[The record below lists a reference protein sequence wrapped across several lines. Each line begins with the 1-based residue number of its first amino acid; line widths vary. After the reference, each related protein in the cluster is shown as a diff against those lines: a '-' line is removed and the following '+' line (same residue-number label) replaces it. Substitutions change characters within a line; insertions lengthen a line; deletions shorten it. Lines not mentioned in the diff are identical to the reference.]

1 MLHRFV
7 AMSFIVSAAFC
18 ALFVRHPETLALSYL
33 KVSEL
38 RNDLRLSSLDN
49 SSSKLHDVRSSSLG
63 NSSGQLNDVRLTSLG
78 NSSSQLN
85 DVRLSSLG
93 NSSGQLN
100 DLRSSSLGNS
110 SSQLNDVRLSS
121 LGNSSSQLKPC
132 VFGEIHVQCPDDL
145 PCCSDGRCGF
155 SKSICLCRTCQILMN
170 ATAKSKYLDVVS
182 KELQE
187 HQKTMRNLSPPPLE
201 CLIDRIS
208 TWKRPWLMLI
218 GDSNW
223 RHLFL
228 GLLDMMTK
236 QTKYTMYKHLPMT
249 QNRQFDDRWFDAD
262 VLYEMNHGRFSSAT
276 TGIAR
281 VSLRFMFN
289 PLQRLAN
296 WSGMGHFPVI
306 PMGCGK
312 APNLNKNINWT
323 CYPIS
328 LPPRFAELDQFMQG
342 PEVVIGTHGLW
353 NFATRANCQRA
364 QLLAQHLSQLQKS
377 SVGAIKPPTQLI
389 WASNFPITANSHFNG
404 ADVDVDLRC
413 QREVAKEYG
422 LEVFDMEKFV
432 SDPRVEIGDF
442 HLSDN
447 ALKEVW
453 KAIVSRL
460 VPECLK
466 WKKGPPFKRSLP
478 IFRRKKKGFFT
489 LFS

>member
-1 MLHRFV
+1 MVRHLFV
-7 AMSFIVSAAFC
+7 AMSFTLFAAAFC
-18 ALFVRHPETLALSYL
+18 GFFVRHPETLKLSVL
-33 KVSEL
+33 KSLDL
-38 RNDLRLSSLDN
+38 RNDVRL
-49 SSSKLHDVRSSSLG
+49 SSLG
-63 NSSGQLNDVRLTSLG
+63 NSSGQLNDVRFSSLG

-201 CLIDRIS
+201 CLIDRIA

-223 RHLFL
+223 RHLFQD
-228 GLLDMMTK
+228 LLDMMTN

-249 QNRQFDDRWFDAD
+249 QNRQFDARWFDAD
-262 VLYEMNHGRFSSAT
+262 VLYEMNHGRFSRET

-281 VSLRFMFN
+281 VSMRFMFN

-312 APNLNKNINWT
+312 APIDLNKDINWT
-323 CYPIS
+323 CYPMS

-353 NFATRANCQRA
+353 RLPTRANCQPA

-389 WASNFPITANSHFNG
+389 WASNFPINENPHFNG

-413 QREVAKEYG
+413 QREVASKEYG
-422 LEVFDMEKFV
+422 SLEVFDMEKFV
-432 SDPRVEIGDF
+432 SDPRVEIDGDF

-466 WKKGPPFKRSLP
+466 WKKGLPKRSLP
-478 IFRRKKKGFFT
+478 KKAEKKLFT